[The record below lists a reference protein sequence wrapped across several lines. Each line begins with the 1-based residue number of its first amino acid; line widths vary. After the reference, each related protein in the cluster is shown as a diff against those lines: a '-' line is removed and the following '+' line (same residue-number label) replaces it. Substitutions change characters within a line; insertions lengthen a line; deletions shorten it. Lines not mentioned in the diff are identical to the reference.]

1 MCVSN
6 NSKAVLIAK
15 NCIEMYGNSMML
27 LLDAIM
33 LKANTAPN
41 SPSRHSHRTRS
52 PLLWAVI
59 RILYLDTARFID
71 LLYVRLPF

>member
-1 MCVSN
+1 MCISN

-41 SPSRHSHRTRS
+41 SSDS
-52 PLLWAVI
+52 
-59 RILYLDTARFID
+59 ILIGEMHGCP
-71 LLYVRLPF
+71 VHV

>member
-1 MCVSN
+1 MCISN
-6 NSKAVLIAK
+6 NSKVVLIAE

-41 SPSRHSHRTRS
+41 SVYGGC
-52 PLLWAVI
+52 A
-59 RILYLDTARFID
+59 D
-71 LLYVRLPF
+71 

>member
-1 MCVSN
+1 MCISH

-15 NCIEMYGNSMML
+15 NRIEMYGNSMML

-41 SPSRHSHRTRS
+41 SSDRLHISTTKRVEETKLLPSFSR
-52 PLLWAVI
+52 AVKLI
-59 RILYLDTARFID
+59 S
-71 LLYVRLPF
+71 V